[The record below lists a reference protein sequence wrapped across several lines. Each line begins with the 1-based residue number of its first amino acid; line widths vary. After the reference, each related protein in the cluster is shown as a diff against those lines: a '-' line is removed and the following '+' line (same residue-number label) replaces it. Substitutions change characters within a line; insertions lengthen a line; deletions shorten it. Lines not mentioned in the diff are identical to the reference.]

1 MYRLRKRMSSLK
13 ESGFTLLELLIS
25 ITIIGIIVIIVS
37 NAFRL
42 GFRSI
47 EIGDK
52 TTESLE
58 RLRSSFR
65 IIGSQIES
73 EIPLTYDLDGKKES
87 YLKGDSKFLQL
98 ATNYSIYGGKSGY
111 VIVKYEVEQDDSGKF
126 SLFATEHTIGIEDE
140 RKVKL
145 LSNFDQIYFEYFYK
159 DPTEEEGEWTE
170 EILEEKRIPEK
181 ILLHVQEGD
190 KKYSFVLPLR
200 ISRQPSGQRLDENFQ
215 Y

>member
-1 MYRLRKRMSSLK
+1 MYKYRKGIVFK

-25 ITIIGIIVIIVS
+25 ITLIGIIVVIVS
-37 NAFRL
+37 SAFRL

-47 EIGDK
+47 EIGEK

-65 IIGSQIES
+65 IISFQIQS
-73 EIPLTYDLDGKKES
+73 EIPLKYDQEGQKEY

-98 ATNYSIYGGKSGY
+98 ATNYSIYGGKRGY
-111 VIVKYEVEQDDSGKF
+111 VIAKYEVEQNDSGKF
-126 SLFATEHTIGIEDE
+126 SLYVTERTIGMEDE
-140 RKVKL
+140 KKVKL

-159 DPTEEEGEWTE
+159 DLTEEGEWTK
-170 EILEEKRIPEK
+170 EISEEKKIPEK
-181 ILLHVQEGD
+181 ILLHAQEGD
-190 KKYSFVLPLR
+190 RMYSFVFPLR
-200 ISRQPSGQRLDENFQ
+200 ISRQPQQLDTTHGDFS